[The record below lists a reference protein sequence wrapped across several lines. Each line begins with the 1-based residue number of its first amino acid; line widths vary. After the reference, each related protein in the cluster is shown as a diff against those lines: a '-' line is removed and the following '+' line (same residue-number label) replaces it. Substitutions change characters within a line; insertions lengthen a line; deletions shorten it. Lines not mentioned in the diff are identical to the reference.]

1 MRPLDSSVSLLAI
14 LPGDRAD
21 ENISCGVR
29 LRISPYAIAG
39 VWGQPPPSQLPS
51 AGRQPANGE
60 AGGLPDAMLAVPLF
74 APGEA

>member
-39 VWGQPPPSQLPS
+39 VWGQPPPSQQRPV
-51 AGRQPANGE
+51 GRQPANGE
-60 AGGLPDAMLAVPLF
+60 AGGLPEAMLAFTKYLSCEV
-74 APGEA
+74 